1 MLLMESS
8 RYLNELLKCVRC
20 GSCKAFC
27 PTYDEDLTETMGA
40 RGRLALLWGLSTGQ
54 LKPSAVLN
62 DRIFSCIL
70 CGACSGSCPLEIDI
84 KELIYLGRSLLK
96 GSDVK
101 RRYLRLLTKFSSKRP
116 ELSFNLLKI
125 AQHVLF
131 PYLLKKGILP
141 FHIELPEHHLRDR
154 VQIFTVSKKRGRV
167 AVFTGCTVNFLY
179 PHLGESLINVLQKL
193 HYEVILPVGEVCCGA
208 PLRTLGLEKEA
219 IELAKKNFRI
229 FSKLNVDAIL
239 SLCPTCTLTLKE
251 EYPKLIGEGI
261 ERAMDISRFLIN
273 KIDSPLPS
281 LSSQSVT
288 ATYHDPC
295 HLSYG
300 LGIKKEPREIIKNI
314 GINLIEAEEERCCGF
329 GGIFSLSYKELS
341 QGLLEKCI
349 GNYTKT
355 GAEIIITA
363 CPGCM
368 IQLTKE
374 IKNKPVLHL
383 IEVIEEA
390 LFHESGTLQVNV

>member
-54 LKPSAVLN
+54 LKPSDVLN

-70 CGACSGSCPLEIDI
+70 CGACSGLCPLEIDI

-101 RRYLRLLTKFSSKRP
+101 RRYLRLLTKFSSKRS

-125 AQHVLF
+125 AQHMLF

-179 PHLGESLINVLQKL
+179 PHLGESLITVLQKL
-193 HYEVILPVGEVCCGA
+193 NYEVILPVGEVCCGA

-239 SLCPTCTLTLKE
+239 SLCPTCTLTLKD

-281 LSSQSVT
+281 LASQSVT

-300 LGIKKEPREIIKNI
+300 LGIKKEPREILKNI

-329 GGIFSLSYKELS
+329 GGIFSLSFKELS

-349 GNYTKT
+349 GTYTKT

-374 IKNKPVLHL
+374 MKNKPVLHL

>member
-1 MLLMESS
+1 MESS

-40 RGRLALLWGLSTGQ
+40 RGRLALL
-54 LKPSAVLN
+54 
-62 DRIFSCIL
+62 
-70 CGACSGSCPLEIDI
+70 
-84 KELIYLGRSLLK
+84 LLK

-355 GAEIIITA
+355 GTEIMITA

-390 LFHESGTLQVNV
+390 LFHESGTLQVNE